1 MLNTVDYLKLGYQ
14 MACLPQVCHL
24 SWPKN
29 FHLDGFI
36 KFVEIWGFF
45 ECLLFF
51 KAFEYF
57 DGTKIKRKLFKR
69 NA

>member
-1 MLNTVDYLKLGYQ
+1 MLNTVEYLKLGCQ
-14 MACLPQVCHL
+14 VACLPRVHHL
-24 SWPKN
+24 SLTKN

-36 KFVEIWGFF
+36 EYIEILGFF

-57 DGTKIKRKLFKR
+57 DGTKI
-69 NA
+69 